1 MPTAEPWGTLGDSV
15 RLEVPA
21 DPAMVRLARITASS
35 MLGRLGFTYDE
46 VEDVRLAV
54 DELCWALAGPGTNV
68 TSLTLVCTVLEDAV
82 GFEGHV
88 APSDASGA
96 VPALSPMTA
105 RILERLVDSYEVI
118 PSNGSVGAG
127 FRMVKRRS

>member
-1 MPTAEPWGTLGDSV
+1 MAEPWGTLGDSV

-35 MLGRLGFTYDE
+35 MLGRLGFTYDA

-54 DELCWALAGPGTNV
+54 DELCWTVAGPGTAV
-68 TSLTLVCTVLEDAV
+68 RSLTLVCTVLEDAV
-82 GFEGHV
+82 GFEGRV
-88 APSDASGA
+88 SPEAPSGA
-96 VPALSPMTA
+96 APVLSPMTA
-105 RILERLVDSYEVI
+105 RILERLVDSYEVL
-118 PSNGSVGAG
+118 PSNGTLGAG